1 MTRLGAT
8 VLELSAGTGTPL
20 RTVCGGIGNC
30 TACRVRLLEG
40 EWPAGKTDRLRLGP
54 LVEQGWRLACQ
65 FSPRRAV
72 TLERPPIG
80 AVDP

>member
-1 MTRLGAT
+1 
-8 VLELSAGTGTPL
+8 VLELSAATGTPL

-30 TACRVRLLEG
+30 TACRVRLVAG
-40 EWPAGKTDRLRLGP
+40 DWPAGKTDHLRLGA

-72 TLERPPIG
+72 TLERP
-80 AVDP
+80 ALSLDEW